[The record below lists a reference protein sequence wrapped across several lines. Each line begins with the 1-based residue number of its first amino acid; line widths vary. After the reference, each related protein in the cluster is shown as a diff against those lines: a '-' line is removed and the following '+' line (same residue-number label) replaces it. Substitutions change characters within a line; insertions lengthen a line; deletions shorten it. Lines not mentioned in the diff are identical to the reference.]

1 MLTDGDWDE
10 AHPYFCADCGHQL
23 GTERGFR
30 VSVEKIEIS
39 DSHSDLNPSAD
50 ISIRLWT
57 RLCKILKSRPFVPG
71 MLKSAIL
78 AHCAT
83 PVGQNFRESQ
93 GASSVAPYQ
102 LPKISSLRGS
112 LWVPE
117 TLLSRSGAKFLCIET
132 DNEVNADLLAFIK
145 EAIIAIRGRLQ
156 AWSTRGERQ
165 D

>member
-1 MLTDGDWDE
+1 MPSG
-10 AHPYFCADCGHQL
+10 FSS
-23 GTERGFR
+23 ER
-30 VSVEKIEIS
+30 
-39 DSHSDLNPSAD
+39 A
-50 ISIRLWT
+50 
-57 RLCKILKSRPFVPG
+57 
-71 MLKSAIL
+71 
-78 AHCAT
+78 
-83 PVGQNFRESQ
+83 VGLENFAANHIKNFRESR
-93 GASSVAPYQ
+93 GESSVAPYQ

-156 AWSTRGERQ
+156 AWSTRGERH